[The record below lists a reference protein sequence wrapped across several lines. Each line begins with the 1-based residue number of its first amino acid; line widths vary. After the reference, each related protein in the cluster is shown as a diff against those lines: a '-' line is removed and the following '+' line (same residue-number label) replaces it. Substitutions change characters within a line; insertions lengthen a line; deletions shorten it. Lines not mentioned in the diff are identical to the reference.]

1 MEDRL
6 VHMIK
11 MKQEFESAKQVTQA
25 KIQAGEVAMNDLRE
39 NMNNVKAVVD
49 KQLGQEDKELK
60 ELSTKVN
67 EIIEGEEGEWSE
79 VVKRQVNNSLE
90 LVSDNIEVVRNNMHD
105 TRAEADEQRDRKRRR
120 NNVIL

>member
-1 MEDRL
+1 
-6 VHMIK
+6 MIK
-11 MKQEFESAKQVTQA
+11 MKQEFESAKQVTPA
-25 KIQAGEVAMNDLRE
+25 KIQAVEVAMKDLRE

-49 KQLGQEDKELK
+49 KQLGQEDKELQ

-67 EIIEGEEGEWSE
+67 EIIEGEEGEWSK
-79 VVKRQVNNSLE
+79 VVKRQVNKSLE
-90 LVSDNIEVVRNNMHD
+90 LVSDNIEVVRNNMPD

>member
-1 MEDRL
+1 
-6 VHMIK
+6 MIK

-25 KIQAGEVAMNDLRE
+25 KILAGEVAMKDLRE
-39 NMNNVKAVVD
+39 NINNVKAVVD

-79 VVKRQVNNSLE
+79 VVKRQVNKSLE

-120 NNVIL
+120 NNMIL

>member
-25 KIQAGEVAMNDLRE
+25 KIQAGEVAIKDLRE

>member
-25 KIQAGEVAMNDLRE
+25 KIQAVEVAMKDLRE
-39 NMNNVKAVVD
+39 NINNVKAVVD

-60 ELSTKVN
+60 ELSNKVN